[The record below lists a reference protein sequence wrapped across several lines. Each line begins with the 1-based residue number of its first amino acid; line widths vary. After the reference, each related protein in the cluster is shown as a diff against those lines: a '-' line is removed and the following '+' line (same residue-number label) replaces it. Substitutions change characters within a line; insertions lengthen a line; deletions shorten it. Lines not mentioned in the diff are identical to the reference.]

1 MSKVTKINIP
11 DKEKEK
17 KEKIIKR
24 NNSEDRDKEEGVT
37 VEALLDSRATELV
50 MSLEFVRKKK
60 LKRLIY
66 VRNVNSTFNH
76 EGLIEYTVE
85 VELFYKEHKERT
97 EIDII
102 GGQK

>member
-1 MSKVTKINIP
+1 
-11 DKEKEK
+11 
-17 KEKIIKR
+17 
-24 NNSEDRDKEEGVT
+24 
-37 VEALLDSRATELV
+37 

-66 VRNVNSTFNH
+66 IRNVDSIFNH
-76 EGLIEYTVE
+76 EGLIEHTVE

>member
-1 MSKVTKINIP
+1 
-11 DKEKEK
+11 
-17 KEKIIKR
+17 
-24 NNSEDRDKEEGVT
+24 
-37 VEALLDSRATELV
+37 

-66 VRNVNSTFNH
+66 VRNVNNIFNH

-102 GGQK
+102 GGQKQNIILGMSWPVYHNPEID

>member
-1 MSKVTKINIP
+1 VTKINIP